1 MARLNGWV
9 CKQVCLYRYWSST
22 DSQMA
27 KLEIAAKELFWQMF
41 CQKVRK
47 KNSTCLLFQLLLFIF
62 QQWILDFFELQQFS
76 LRSRLKP
83 SQACLKH
90 ECKWLVDCVYAKVH
104 TGSSQ
109 HIKSP
114 FHLCIAVCMFE
125 ITILQNDQMLTS
137 EVSIKFPSFITSKT
151 PLESF
156 CIFVNWSLTFL
167 FCALPAV
174 CII

>member
-1 MARLNGWV
+1 
-9 CKQVCLYRYWSST
+9 
-22 DSQMA
+22 MA
-27 KLEIAAKELFWQMF
+27 KLEIAAKELFCQMF
-41 CQKVRK
+41 CQKVRGK
-47 KNSTCLLFQLLLFIF
+47 KLHLFAVSASSIH
-62 QQWILDFFELQQFS
+62 IPAVNIRFFELQQFS

-125 ITILQNDQMLTS
+125 ITILQNDQLLTS

-151 PLESF
+151 QLESF
-156 CIFVNWSLTFL
+156 CIFVN
-167 FCALPAV
+167 
-174 CII
+174 

>member
-1 MARLNGWV
+1 MGECASRFVSIGIEVVQIPKWPSWRLLQKSCSAKCSAKKLGKKKLHLFAV
-9 CKQVCLYRYWSST
+9 SASSIHIP
-22 DSQMA
+22 A
-27 KLEIAAKELFWQMF
+27 VNI
-41 CQKVRK
+41 R
-47 KNSTCLLFQLLLFIF
+47 
-62 QQWILDFFELQQFS
+62 FFELQQFS

-156 CIFVNWSLTFL
+156 CIFVN
-167 FCALPAV
+167 
-174 CII
+174 

>member
-1 MARLNGWV
+1 
-9 CKQVCLYRYWSST
+9 
-22 DSQMA
+22 MA
-27 KLEIAAKELFWQMF
+27 KLEIAAKELFCQMF
-41 CQKVRK
+41 CQKVREK
-47 KNSTCLLFQLLLFIF
+47 KLHLFAVSASSIR
-62 QQWILDFFELQQFS
+62 IPAVNIRFFELQQFS

-125 ITILQNDQMLTS
+125 ITILQNDQLLTS

-156 CIFVNWSLTFL
+156 CIFVN
-167 FCALPAV
+167 
-174 CII
+174 